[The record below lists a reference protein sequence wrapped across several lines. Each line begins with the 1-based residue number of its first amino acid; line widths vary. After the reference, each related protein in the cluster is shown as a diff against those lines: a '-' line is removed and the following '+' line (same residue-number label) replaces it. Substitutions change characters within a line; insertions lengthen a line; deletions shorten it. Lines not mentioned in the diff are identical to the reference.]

1 MKINKYKRKKLEQF
15 IVKEVD
21 YYQYVFNEFDQN
33 KRKVVINFAVL
44 FWGCLWFFYRKMY
57 VIGTVLL
64 LSPFVLFGLI
74 IMGWLSH
81 SFLSYFPVFFTF
93 VRIIESFFANRL
105 YWYKWNEFVAS
116 RELSKRM
123 LRGGGVNVIVPIL
136 VVGFL
141 LCFTYWLLSGMMQG
155 MRHT

>member
-1 MKINKYKRKKLEQF
+1 
-15 IVKEVD
+15 
-21 YYQYVFNEFDQN
+21 
-33 KRKVVINFAVL
+33 
-44 FWGCLWFFYRKMY
+44 MY
-57 VIGTVLL
+57 VIGAVLL

-74 IMGWLSH
+74 VMGWLSH

-141 LCFTYWLLSGMMQG
+141 LYFTYWLLSGMMQG